1 VPSRRTLHLASLLT
15 LLPGALPMS
24 ATRAQTATQPA
35 DLRRLSTRFDSPAA
49 LAAWRQHAVPG
60 FSPKWEAPAIEGGL
74 LVLRPRSSGWFED
87 MQAGHL
93 YREVEGNFVAT
104 TRMRVEGTRSA
115 IPQTLFSLAG
125 IFIRAPREGLTAA
138 TWQPRRENWLFF
150 SLGSAF
156 PAGTPQFEVKTT
168 YSSLSTLRIFD
179 ASAAYPQGRPAW
191 VELRVAR
198 QGELFSLL
206 HRMQGEREFT
216 LLDQF
221 IRPDLPATLN
231 VGLTAY
237 SDWNTE
243 TNHYPDFVRYN
254 TLPAPGNADLIARVE
269 RFDFRRPTVDR
280 FPVASFD
287 VRSSFMPEVSQ
298 ARIDDLIRN

>member
-1 VPSRRTLHLASLLT
+1 MPSRRLIGQAALAT
-15 LLPGALPMS
+15 ALPGALPAS
-24 ATRAQTATQPA
+24 LAAAPA
-35 DLRRLSTRFDSPAA
+35 DIAALSTRFARPAD
-49 LAAWRQHAVPG
+49 LAGWREHVVPG
-60 FSPKWEAPAIEGGL
+60 FSAKWTRPVVEEGT
-74 LVLRPRSSGWFED
+74 LVLRPHSSGWFED

-93 YREVEGNFVAT
+93 FREVEGNVVVTA
-104 TRMRVEGTRSA
+104 RLRVEGTRA
-115 IPQTLFSLAG
+115 PTPQTLFSLAG
-125 IFIRAPREGLTAA
+125 LFLRAPRPGLTAA
-138 TWQPRRENWLFF
+138 NWQPGRENWLFF
-150 SLGSAF
+150 ALGAAF

-168 YSSLSTLRIFD
+168 TNSLSTLRIFD
-179 ASAAYPQGRPAW
+179 AAEAYPAGRPAW

-206 HRMQGEREFT
+206 HRIEGRRDFT

-221 IRPDLPATLN
+221 IRPDLPSQLD

-243 TNHYPDFVRYN
+243 TNHYPDFVAYN
-254 TLPAPGNADLIARVE
+254 TRPAPRNADLLARVE
-269 RFDFRRPTVDR
+269 RVEFRRPTVDR

-298 ARIDDLIRN
+298 RRLDDLVHR